1 MATWHA
7 STPRTEGSLE
17 SLGEAH
23 ADGTPTNEVKI
34 SKIHYSCPKNPNYSL
49 FGTAHTGTRRA
60 RTSDRDGARSAA
72 THVSFAVF
80 DGGATAVVV
89 ASAMAKRR
97 ESKYH
102 SMRLG
107 LRGRLGHCLLGGV
120 VLLFTLHCAAHAISA
135 IGAPASQ
142 ARSLHCVQ

>member
-1 MATWHA
+1 
-7 STPRTEGSLE
+7 
-17 SLGEAH
+17 
-23 ADGTPTNEVKI
+23 
-34 SKIHYSCPKNPNYSL
+34 
-49 FGTAHTGTRRA
+49 
-60 RTSDRDGARSAA
+60 
-72 THVSFAVF
+72 
-80 DGGATAVVV
+80 
-89 ASAMAKRR
+89 MAKRR